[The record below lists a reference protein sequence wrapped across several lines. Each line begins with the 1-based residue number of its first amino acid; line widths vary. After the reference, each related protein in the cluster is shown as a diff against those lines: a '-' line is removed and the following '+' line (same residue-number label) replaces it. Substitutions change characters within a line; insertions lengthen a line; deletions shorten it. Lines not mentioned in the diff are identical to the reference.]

1 MYDSWNRSR
10 DGSPLR
16 FIPKKK
22 EEEEVEFLLSFSFY
36 QPFRHSFIVISQ
48 FNRTKSEYTRVM
60 ESIRLSL
67 VLIYRISIKFYY
79 SSCEL

>member
-1 MYDSWNRSR
+1 MDHRCASFQKERKRRS
-10 DGSPLR
+10 GVS
-16 FIPKKK
+16 
-22 EEEEVEFLLSFSFY
+22 SSSSSFY
-36 QPFRHSFIVISQ
+36 QPFHHSFIVISQ

-79 SSCEL
+79 SGCVSCEL